1 MIRELTSAALQ
12 HIKRQGIHLGGMPYG
27 FRAVEPGGPL
37 EPEPAELAIAREIL
51 HLREARGPN
60 A

>member
-1 MIRELTSAALQ
+1 
-12 HIKRQGIHLGGMPYG
+12 MPYG